1 MLCLDVDNKYHF
13 GGDFRKS
20 DGRSSLLNE
29 TVNGID
35 ATITDIA
42 AF

>member
-1 MLCLDVDNKYHF
+1 LDVDNKYHLE
-13 GGDFRKS
+13 GDFRKS

-29 TVNGID
+29 TVYGIG
-35 ATITDIA
+35 ATVTDIA